1 MHRSSVASVDE
12 RAGRSA
18 VGRGDPAPSSSGGP
32 RHRLP
37 SCADHDEDVRVTTI
51 LLVRHATTAATG
63 KRLGGWTPGVH
74 LDARGVRQAEVTA
87 ERIAGAALDVSA
99 VYASPLERTQDTA
112 RIIARAS
119 GLRVRTR
126 RGLGEVDY
134 GDWTDRPL
142 GQLRR
147 RKDWAVIQ
155 QTPSRFSFPGGESI
169 RAAQARV
176 VEELESLSVDHP
188 TDVIVAVSHA
198 DIIKAAVAHFLG
210 MPLDTFQRI
219 HVAPA
224 SITVLA
230 LHAGAPPMLLGLN
243 ESPATSA
250 ADRPT
255 KGA

>member
-1 MHRSSVASVDE
+1 M
-12 RAGRSA
+12 
-18 VGRGDPAPSSSGGP
+18 
-32 RHRLP
+32 
-37 SCADHDEDVRVTTI
+37 TTL

-74 LDARGVRQAEVTA
+74 LDEAGDAQAA
-87 ERIAGAALDVSA
+87 AAAARIADAPLDVAA

-112 RIIARAS
+112 RHIAKAS
-119 GLRVRTR
+119 SLRVRTR

-155 QTPSRFSFPGGESI
+155 QTPSRFTFPGGESI

-176 VEELESLSVDHP
+176 VGELEDLAAEHGDD
-188 TDVIVAVSHA
+188 TIVAVSHA

-219 HVAPA
+219 VISPA
-224 SITVLA
+224 SITTL
-230 LHAGAPPMLLGLN
+230 LLPAGRAPVVVGVN
-243 ESPATSA
+243 DTSHLRYG
-250 ADRPT
+250 DHR
-255 KGA
+255 

>member
-1 MHRSSVASVDE
+1 M
-12 RAGRSA
+12 
-18 VGRGDPAPSSSGGP
+18 
-32 RHRLP
+32 
-37 SCADHDEDVRVTTI
+37 TTI

-74 LDARGVRQAEVTA
+74 LDDNGVAQAEATA
-87 ERIAGAALDVSA
+87 QRIVDAGIDVAA

-112 RIIARAS
+112 KIVAKAL

-155 QTPSRFSFPGGESI
+155 QTPSRFTFPGGESI
-169 RAAQARV
+169 RGAQSRV
-176 VEELESLSVDHP
+176 VEELESLAAEHSKD
-188 TDVIVAVSHA
+188 TIVAVSHA

-219 HVAPA
+219 VVSPA
-224 SITVLA
+224 SVTVLA
-230 LHAGAPPMLLGLN
+230 LPEGSAPMLLSLNGQGAPP
-243 ESPATSA
+243 SP
-250 ADRPT
+250 P
-255 KGA
+255 KGR

>member
-1 MHRSSVASVDE
+1 M
-12 RAGRSA
+12 
-18 VGRGDPAPSSSGGP
+18 
-32 RHRLP
+32 
-37 SCADHDEDVRVTTI
+37 TTV

-74 LDARGVRQAEVTA
+74 LDDDGVAQAEATA
-87 ERIAGAALDVSA
+87 QRIVDTGTDVAA

-112 RIIARAS
+112 RIVARAL

-142 GQLRR
+142 SQLRR

-155 QTPSRFSFPGGESI
+155 QTPSRFTFPGGESI

-176 VEELESLSVDHP
+176 VEQLETLAAEHR
-188 TDVIVAVSHA
+188 TDTIVAVSHA

-210 MPLDTFQRI
+210 MPLDTFQRL
-219 HVAPA
+219 VVSPA
-224 SITVLA
+224 SITTLA
-230 LHAGAPPMLLGLN
+230 LPECAAPVVLGLN
-243 ESPATSA
+243 QLPPSS
-250 ADRPT
+250 
-255 KGA
+255 KGP